1 MSIRVYG
8 LTREGAGDNTMRR
21 LLFSLGVAAGVFL
34 IWYYLNNLRER
45 QVPLEQLTEHIPLPS
60 RPAPVAPKSEPETS
74 SQVEAYCVKCKA
86 HRVMQNPYATTT
98 QTGRP
103 AVRGT
108 CPVCGSKMFKM
119 GQM

>member
-1 MSIRVYG
+1 
-8 LTREGAGDNTMRR
+8 MRR

-45 QVPLEQLTEHIPLPS
+45 RVPLEQLTEHIPLPS
-60 RPAPVAPKSEPETS
+60 RPAPLAPEPESETS

>member
-1 MSIRVYG
+1 
-8 LTREGAGDNTMRR
+8 MRR

-45 QVPLEQLTEHIPLPS
+45 RMPLEQLTEHIPLPS
-60 RPAPVAPKSEPETS
+60 RPAHVAPEPESETS

>member
-1 MSIRVYG
+1 
-8 LTREGAGDNTMRR
+8 MRR
-21 LLFSLGVAAGVFL
+21 LIFFAGFAAGAFL
-34 IWYYLNNLRER
+34 VWYYVSTVKKHPAHPDR
-45 QVPLEQLTEHIPLPS
+45 LTEHIPLPAQ
-60 RPAPVAPKSEPETS
+60 PAPSPEVASDATRR
-74 SQVEAYCVKCKA
+74 VEGYCVKCKVR
-86 HRVMQNPYATTT
+86 RVMQNPYATTT